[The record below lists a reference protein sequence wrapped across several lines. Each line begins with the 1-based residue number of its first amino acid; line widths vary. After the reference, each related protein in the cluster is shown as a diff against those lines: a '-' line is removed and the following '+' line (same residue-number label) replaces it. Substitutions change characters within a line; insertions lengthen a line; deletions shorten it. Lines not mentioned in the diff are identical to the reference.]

1 MSIQI
6 IIKVKKINGTS
17 FVGVR
22 NYTNKYGEVSNQT
35 FLVGFSYANM
45 LKKDLEKLTSFALKR
60 QVVAMFA
67 NNDKQLVKKAYMELV
82 GSLEKRTASEE
93 EKEKLRA
100 NNDSTIKSSDS
111 QKKAYTNISKGL
123 KAKNESLYIYGLC
136 VRKKVLVKGNYPK
149 TNRQQKTIVKNTI
162 KNLAMLRGLKYKNF
176 QLGKLE
182 EMKLNL

>member
-67 NNDKQLVKKAYMELV
+67 NNDKQLVKKAYM
-82 GSLEKRTASEE
+82 EKRTASEE